1 MTGVR
6 HERTLILIKPDG
18 VQRALIGEILGRLER
33 AGLKI
38 VALRMLHADRATLE
52 RHYPSGDEWVRT
64 IGGKTKEAFETYG
77 WDVRARMGTDDPLEI
92 GRRVRGWLIEFMQT
106 APIIAAVFEGVHA
119 VSVTRKLVGATLP
132 VFAAPGTIRGDFAV
146 DAPTVANEEQR
157 PVRNLIH
164 ASGTVEE
171 AAHEIG
177 LWFLPDDVHAYSRA
191 DETAMF
197 GPPGGSAGT
206 F

>member
-1 MTGVR
+1 MADVR

-18 VQRALIGEILGRLER
+18 VQRALTGAILARLER

-38 VALRMLHADRATLE
+38 VALRMARAERSTLE
-52 RHYPSGDEWVRT
+52 RHYPSEDEWVRT

-77 WDVRARMGTDDPLEI
+77 WDVRARMGTDDALEI
-92 GRRVRGWLIEFMQT
+92 GRRVRGWLIDFMQT
-106 APIIAAVFEGVHA
+106 APIVAAVLEGVHA

-132 VFAAPGTIRGDFAV
+132 VFAAPGTIRGDFAT
-146 DAPTVANEEQR
+146 DAPTVANEDQR

-171 AAHEIG
+171 AAHEVG
-177 LWFLPDDVHAYSRA
+177 LWFRPGDMYAYARA
-191 DETAMF
+191 DEGAMF
-197 GPPGGSAGT
+197 GSDGE
-206 F
+206 